1 MHLPLG
7 GAVVYLGLRK
17 KKDLVKKKL
26 SGHWKIIRGS
36 RKSRLLPLVF
46 VSVFAVIGVLA
57 LIFTTAATP
66 TASIQP
72 ENGTVTAPAT
82 AVSDVAA
89 SGGQAVKFQAPTGGG
104 TQSCPPFPAFP
115 DANCTGVT
123 PGTSLTVV
131 NGDVTISQSGTTYS
145 AKDVRGR
152 IYVDANNVTIKNVYA
167 RDGIKNNASNLLIED
182 TELGPTGT
190 SGGDDGLIEDNY
202 ICRRCDIHNFSDG
215 AKINGNLT
223 IEDSYIH
230 DLWGKSGDHNDGV
243 QAFTLSGDVLLRHN
257 YISSDTI
264 NNLGSENG
272 AIQMADGW
280 IGTATLENNLFD
292 SNGAI
297 VVRLH
302 ENGTYYVR
310 NNRWTRKGGS
320 THYLIFGIIAQWT
333 DNAFQDNGQAI
344 PQ

>member
-1 MHLPLG
+1 
-7 GAVVYLGLRK
+7 VK
-17 KKDLVKKKL
+17 KKGLMKKKL
-26 SGHWKIIRGS
+26 SSHWKIMRGGQDT
-36 RKSRLLPLVF
+36 RLRPLLF
-46 VSVFAVIGVLA
+46 VTAFTAIGVMA
-57 LIFTTAATP
+57 LVLTRAATP

-72 ENGTVTAPAT
+72 EGGTVTAPA
-82 AVSDVAA
+82 AAISDAAA
-89 SGGQAVKFQAPTGGG
+89 SGGQAVKFQASSSGGG
-104 TQSCPPFPAFP
+104 GQTCPPFPAFP

-123 PGTSLTVV
+123 SGTSLTVV
-131 NGDVTISQSGTTYS
+131 NSDVSITQAGSTYS

-152 IYVDANNVTIKNVYA
+152 ITVNANNVTIKNVYA
-167 RDGIKNNASNLLIED
+167 RDGIKNNANNLLIED
-182 TELGPTGT
+182 TELGPTGA

-202 ICRRCDIHNFSDG
+202 TCRRCDIHNFSDG

-243 QAFTLSGDVLLRHN
+243 QAFILGGDVLLRHN

-280 IGTATLENNLFD
+280 LGTATLENNLFD

-310 NNRWTRKGGS
+310 NNRWTRKGDR
-320 THYLIFGIIAQWT
+320 THYLVYGIIAQWT
-333 DNAFQDNGQAI
+333 GNAFQDNGQAI